1 MCSHCG
7 TTLRQDNPDWSVI
20 DDTLREE
27 CQKLGFDWGLT
38 RLETDEL
45 LAFARAQQAAGLRE
59 AAEIIKEQ
67 LYDGEYIDDAIYYL
81 EAQATARESDATKKG
96 SSPS

>member
-1 MCSHCG
+1 M
-7 TTLRQDNPDWSVI
+7 T

-27 CQKLGFDWGLT
+27 CRQLIDAIPADCDNDYDDRVMKL
-38 RLETDEL
+38 L
-45 LAFARAQQAAGLRE
+45 LAFARAQQAKGLRE
-59 AAEIIKEQ
+59 AAEIIKAQ

-81 EAQATARESDATKKG
+81 DAQATARESDATKKG